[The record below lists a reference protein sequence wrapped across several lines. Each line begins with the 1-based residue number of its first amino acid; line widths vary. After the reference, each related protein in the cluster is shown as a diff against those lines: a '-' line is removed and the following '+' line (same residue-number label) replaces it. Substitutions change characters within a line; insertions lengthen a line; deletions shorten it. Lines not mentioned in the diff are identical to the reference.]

1 MKQQRLQRLH
11 RIVFGDSN
19 PLRRYVDRLESAVAE
34 SLVIAFLVAAPLLA
48 IVSVRAVGTSGLR
61 EQHAESNWQP
71 VSAVL
76 TQSAGA
82 GLVGLDGEWDTSW
95 VTAKW
100 TAPDGAHRSGIV
112 PVGLNSKAGQRLTVW
127 VTPAG
132 ELTPPKLTNA
142 AVVDREI
149 TVAIAVLAGLA
160 LLLSMTGW
168 AVRVLA
174 NRRRIALWTKAWETI
189 GPRWSSFR

>member
-1 MKQQRLQRLH
+1 MNQQRLQRLH
-11 RIVFGDSN
+11 RIVIGDDN
-19 PLRRYVDRLESAVAE
+19 PLRRYVDKLESAIAV

-48 IVSVRAVGTSGLR
+48 IVSVRAVGAAGVR
-61 EQHAESNWQP
+61 EQGAESKWRP
-71 VSAVL
+71 VGAVL

-100 TAPDGAHRSGIV
+100 TAPDGARRSGII
-112 PVGLNSKAGQRLTVW
+112 PVQLNAKAGQRMTVW
-127 VTPAG
+127 VTSAG

-142 AVVDREI
+142 ALVDREI

-160 LLLSMTGW
+160 LLLSMTAW
-168 AVRVLA
+168 AIRILA
-174 NRRRIALWTKAWETI
+174 NRRRIADWTKAWEAI

>member
-11 RIVFGDSN
+11 RIVVGDDN
-19 PLRRYVDRLESAVAE
+19 PMRRYVDKLESAVAA

-48 IVSVRAVGTSGLR
+48 IASVRVVGAAGVR
-61 EQHAESNWQP
+61 EQRAESKWQP
-71 VSAVL
+71 VAAVL

-100 TAPDGAHRSGIV
+100 TAPDGAHRSGVI
-112 PVGLNSKAGQRLTVW
+112 PVQLNAKAGQRLTVW
-127 VTPAG
+127 VTSAG

-142 AVVDREI
+142 AVVDREV
-149 TVAIAVLAGLA
+149 TVAIAVPAGLA
-160 LLLSMTGW
+160 LLLWMTAC

-174 NRRRIALWTKAWETI
+174 NRRRMAAWTKAWEAV
-189 GPRWSSFR
+189 GPHWSSFR

>member
-1 MKQQRLQRLH
+1 MKRQRWQRLH
-11 RIVFGDSN
+11 RIVVGDDN
-19 PLRRYVDRLESAVAE
+19 PLRRYVDKLESAVAV

-48 IVSVRAVGTSGLR
+48 IVSVRAVGAAGAR
-61 EQHAESNWQP
+61 EQRAESQWQP
-71 VSAVL
+71 VNAVL

-82 GLVGLDGEWDTSW
+82 GLIGLDGEWDTSW

-100 TAPDGAHRSGIV
+100 TAPDGAHRSGII
-112 PVGLNSKAGQRLTVW
+112 PVQLNAKAGQPLTVW
-127 VTPAG
+127 VTSAG

-149 TVAIAVLAGLA
+149 TVAIAVSAGLA
-160 LLLSMTGW
+160 LLLW
-168 AVRVLA
+168 VAALAVRVLA
-174 NRRRIALWTKAWETI
+174 NRRRMAAWTKAWEAI